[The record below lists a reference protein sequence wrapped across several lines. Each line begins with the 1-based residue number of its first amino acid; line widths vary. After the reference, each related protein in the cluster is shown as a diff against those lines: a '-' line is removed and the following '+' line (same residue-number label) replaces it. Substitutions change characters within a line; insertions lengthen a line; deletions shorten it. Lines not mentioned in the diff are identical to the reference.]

1 MGSPDVVGGWKVSS
15 FSTFYVLYS
24 LATALIHSLIH
35 SPNLKEIIKLENP
48 NSMMFHASELCKT
61 DISN

>member
-1 MGSPDVVGGWKVSS
+1 MVSQDAVGSWKVSS
-15 FSTFYVLYS
+15 FSTFYVLYT

-48 NSMMFHASELCKT
+48 NIIMFHASELCKT
-61 DISN
+61 NISN